1 MKARAAGI
9 VHQNMLKF
17 ISVFITF
24 WGLAVDVIASISAE
38 LLSSSFH
45 FKGYAS

>member
-1 MKARAAGI
+1 MKAGAAGI

-17 ISVFITF
+17 ISVFITI
-24 WGLAVDVIASISAE
+24 WGFVVDVIGSISAE
-38 LLSSSFH
+38 LLSSSIR